1 MSKDTAAQQAR
12 RLQRREERTQQILDA
27 ALEVILEHGV
37 DGLTI
42 QRMAKKLMWS
52 VGALYRYFP
61 GKEAV
66 IAHLQIRVLAELGDA
81 IVARVEAMGE
91 LPGISGLPP
100 GDRAVAALLA
110 AADCYRQEAL
120 EVPARFLLVSAVIA
134 TPPAALEGEE
144 AESVGAAFSGFL
156 DRITRLVETATEHG
170 SLGVGSAPERT
181 LLLWSSVQ
189 GVLQMRKVATLDP
202 RLDDLPGL
210 VLALTESLL
219 LGWGAPPSSLV
230 FARSFIA
237 ST

>member
-1 MSKDTAAQQAR
+1 MSQDPEAREAA
-12 RLQRREERTQQILDA
+12 RLKRREERTEQILDA

-66 IAHLQIRVLAELGDA
+66 IAHLQIRVLGELGDA
-81 IVARVEAMGE
+81 IVARVEE
-91 LPGISGLPP
+91 LGGLPEISGLPP
-100 GDRAVAALLA
+100 GDRAIAALIT

-120 EVPARFLLVSAVIA
+120 AVPTRFLLVSAVIA
-134 TPPAALEGEE
+134 TPTAAFQGEE

-156 DRITRLVETATEHG
+156 DRITRLVETASEHG

-181 LLLWSSVQ
+181 LLLWSSIQ
-189 GVLQMRKVATLDP
+189 GILQMRNVARLDP

-230 FARSFIA
+230 FARTLVA
-237 ST
+237 AG